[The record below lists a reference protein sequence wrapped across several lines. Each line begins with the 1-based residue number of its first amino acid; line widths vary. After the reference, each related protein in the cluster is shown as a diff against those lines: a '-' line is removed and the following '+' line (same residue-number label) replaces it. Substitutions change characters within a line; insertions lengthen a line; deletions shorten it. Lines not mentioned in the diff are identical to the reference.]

1 MTTSNL
7 FAKQIQNRNFLSP
20 TGFKFVLNRAPKVAF
35 FSNTASIPSLTLGT
49 THQPSYLVDAKVPGE
64 KIDFEDFTLQ
74 FLVDEN
80 LENYMEIQ
88 NWIRGIGFPESLD
101 QIYKFQQQRII
112 KDNASKQMNLY
123 SDGTLI
129 VLNSSLNTQFKVAF
143 RDMFPYNLTSLEFDA
158 TSTDI
163 QYFTASV
170 SFKYTYYEVYNRDG
184 DEL

>member
-1 MTTSNL
+1 
-7 FAKQIQNRNFLSP
+7 
-20 TGFKFVLNRAPKVAF
+20 
-35 FSNTASIPSLTLGT
+35 
-49 THQPSYLVDAKVPGE
+49 
-64 KIDFEDFTLQ
+64 
-74 FLVDEN
+74 
-80 LENYMEIQ
+80 MEIQ

-101 QIYKFQQQRII
+101 QIYKFQQQRVI
-112 KDNASKQMNLY
+112 KDNSSKQMNLY

-129 VLNSSLNTQFKVAF
+129 VLNSSLNTQFKVNF

-158 TSTDI
+158 TNTDI